1 MRHSKCQII
10 LIESAFSILIYVM
23 MLAVFLLISN
33 YILDKIDKHLKS
45 QTLFNKLTNIA
56 EYSVNSGLAADGPVG
71 TREPNLLI
79 RKEGGFWTNYSKELE
94 KRAGLSKLK
103 IQVERPLDS
112 DDYEL
117 CISDVMFQI
126 DHENDDRSTGKF
138 VPIIICGS
146 N

>member
-1 MRHSKCQII
+1 
-10 LIESAFSILIYVM
+10 

-33 YILDKIDKHLKS
+33 YILDIIDKHLKS

-56 EYSVNSGLAADGPVG
+56 KYSVNSGLAADGPVG

-79 RKEGGFWTNYSKELE
+79 EKPRGFWKTYSKELQN
-94 KRAGLSKLK
+94 RSGLSKLE
-103 IQVERPLDS
+103 IDVERPLDVA
-112 DDYEL
+112 DYEL

-126 DHENDDRSTGKF
+126 KNETTDRKTGKF